1 MAKLSAIS
9 ADSFGNRFDTALGLP
24 PRRNDPGTRADRET
38 ALRWVNLQNR
48 DVPGGWVDNVWQQA
62 DSFHSG
68 VYIAVN
74 TIMTAI
80 SGASVVAMRKRP
92 QEMMARKSVSS
103 ASSAEESEWSPL
115 ESGHEISKL
124 FADPNEVQ
132 TTSDFL
138 SEYMLCRGLF
148 GEGIIYAPPGRDKK
162 PAELWNL
169 RKNYT
174 SQTGGISPEYPRG
187 SIWYNTPAPMLWGV
201 GGPGLGLRI
210 PREHL
215 VFQRRPHP
223 RFPWDG
229 YSPLAGG
236 GKMVD
241 FLNSVID
248 SRQIAMERGLSLAAI
263 IGMAGA
269 TQDQLIEADARMREK
284 YTGKN
289 RGQPWAVVDGE
300 RVSATALSIKP
311 DEMAFGENYTHAV
324 AAVLALFGVPA
335 VCAFLAD
342 ADYSGF
348 YAAAR
353 AWREGNLSSEVKT
366 IGDTLT
372 KHLIRP
378 NWGDEYKVVVKLP
391 PLMDPEQK
399 ERGWQTLTAASSAV
413 TYTVNEIRAS
423 YDMNAIDGG
432 DVTPAEF
439 NAKLQKANQPQS
451 AGQPA
456 GQMAGQAT
464 GNPDYQGND
473 AGQMTGQNDP
483 LAQLLAG
490 VGDPNAEPA
499 APGDVE
505 NPDVGSASAGS
516 LPGAVRKAIKFHKPE
531 NYDKVKDLPEGREL
545 WVGQN
550 DWESGTT
557 WGWVQKKES
566 GRDGNPI
573 AFINVSHDDCPGCRG
588 ELDADYTGDAKK
600 CNAHGRRKID
610 EWLKGLKKGG
620 ADAVRKGVDL
630 EAIFDRLVREVCA

>member
-1 MAKLSAIS
+1 MGKLPAIS
-9 ADSFGNRFDTALGLP
+9 ADSFGNRTDALLGLP
-24 PRRNDPGTRADRET
+24 PRRNDPGTTADRET

-80 SGASVVAMRKRP
+80 SGASVVVLKKRQP
-92 QEMMARKSVSS
+92 QVIRKSVSS
-103 ASSAEESEWSPL
+103 ASSAEESEWEPL

-138 SEYMLCRGLF
+138 AEYMLCRGLF

-248 SRQIAMERGLSLAAI
+248 SRQMAMERGLSLAAI

-269 TQDQLIEADARMREK
+269 TQDELIEADGRMREK

-300 RVSATALSIKP
+300 RVSVAALSIKP

-423 YDMNAIDGG
+423 YDMKAIDGG

-439 NAKLQKANQPQS
+439 NAKLQKANQPQ
-451 AGQPA
+451 PA
-456 GQMAGQAT
+456 PGGMPGM
-464 GNPDYQGND
+464 GGGDE
-473 AGQMTGQNDP
+473 QNDP

-505 NPDVGSASAGS
+505 NPDVGAASAGS
-516 LPGAVRKAIKFHKPE
+516 LPGAVRKA
-531 NYDKVKDLPEGREL
+531 
-545 WVGQN
+545 
-550 DWESGTT
+550 
-557 WGWVQKKES
+557 
-566 GRDGNPI
+566 
-573 AFINVSHDDCPGCRG
+573 
-588 ELDADYTGDAKK
+588 
-600 CNAHGRRKID
+600 
-610 EWLKGLKKGG
+610 
-620 ADAVRKGVDL
+620 VDL
-630 EAIFDRLVREVCA
+630 EAIFDQLVSEVCA